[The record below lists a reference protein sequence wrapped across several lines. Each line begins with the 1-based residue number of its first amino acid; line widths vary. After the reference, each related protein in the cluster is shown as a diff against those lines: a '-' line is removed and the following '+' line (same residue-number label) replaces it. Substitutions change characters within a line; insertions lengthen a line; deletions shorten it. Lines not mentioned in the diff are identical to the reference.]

1 MRKTRLPVVYT
12 SITKERIRVGSNEWY
27 KWLRKVKSFRYVS
40 QFHPI
45 TVNGLNGNNWYA
57 YRCIAGKLR
66 RRYLG
71 KRQDVDFERLQLVAE
86 ELSRPDGEYWN
97 QVSGI
102 GS

>member
-1 MRKTRLPVVYT
+1 MRSTKLPVVDT
-12 SITKERIRVGSNEWY
+12 CITEDCVRVGSNEWY

-66 RRYLG
+66 RCYLG
-71 KRQDVDFERLQLVAE
+71 KRQDVDFKRLQLVAE
-86 ELSRPDGEYWN
+86 ELSKPDREYWRK
-97 QVSGI
+97 VSGV